1 MAFSKNIWIL
11 TNLISLVTLKKRL
24 SLTSVLC
31 LTNASWN
38 WVIFSCVICFQHF
51 LRNWDIFSWL
61 LWRLTSIKTQRIY
74 KKPRR
79 LTKKCHFN
87 RNPDL
92 VTTLSLNV
100 DSSKTFKKQEEA
112 KSDVKIVE
120 SIVVSP
126 KLFNIMR
133 PWDIPDWQ
141 WIWEQ
146 MPIWPA
152 QWEVG
157 FLV

>member
-1 MAFSKNIWIL
+1 M
-11 TNLISLVTLKKRL
+11 
-24 SLTSVLC
+24 
-31 LTNASWN
+31 
-38 WVIFSCVICFQHF
+38 
-51 LRNWDIFSWL
+51 
-61 LWRLTSIKTQRIY
+61 TSIKTQRIY

-126 KLFNIMR
+126 KLFNIMS
-133 PWDIPDWQ
+133 PWDIPDYTIRSGINVQSGRFGKNNKRTVWNKRTGGK
-141 WIWEQ
+141 IS
-146 MPIWPA
+146 
-152 QWEVG
+152 
-157 FLV
+157 L

>member
-1 MAFSKNIWIL
+1 MPECGFFKKYLDPYWSDKSGNTEKTTQFDVIAVFNECK
-11 TNLISLVTLKKRL
+11 LKL
-24 SLTSVLC
+24 SHFLMC
-31 LTNASWN
+31 
-38 WVIFSCVICFQHF
+38 FCFQHF
-51 LRNWDIFSWL
+51 LSNWDIFSWL

-133 PWDIPDWQ
+133 PWDIPDSN
-141 WIWEQ
+141 
-146 MPIWPA
+146 
-152 QWEVG
+152 
-157 FLV
+157 

>member
-1 MAFSKNIWIL
+1 M
-11 TNLISLVTLKKRL
+11 
-24 SLTSVLC
+24 
-31 LTNASWN
+31 
-38 WVIFSCVICFQHF
+38 
-51 LRNWDIFSWL
+51 
-61 LWRLTSIKTQRIY
+61 TSIKTQRIY

-133 PWDIPDWQ
+133 PWDIP
-141 WIWEQ
+141 
-146 MPIWPA
+146 A
-152 QWEVG
+152 LEVLRVPEIPG
-157 FLV
+157 VNFWG

>member
-1 MAFSKNIWIL
+1 M
-11 TNLISLVTLKKRL
+11 
-24 SLTSVLC
+24 
-31 LTNASWN
+31 
-38 WVIFSCVICFQHF
+38 
-51 LRNWDIFSWL
+51 
-61 LWRLTSIKTQRIY
+61 TSIKTQRIH

-79 LTKKCHFN
+79 LTKKCQFN

-133 PWDIPDWQ
+133 PWNSF
-141 WIWEQ
+141 EER
-146 MPIWPA
+146 M
-152 QWEVG
+152 G
-157 FLV
+157 FCLGKERSSSRCVHE